1 MIKFIQEDSFMITG
15 NLKNKVDAI
24 RQDFYNENMAQSS
37 DVVNQLTMLMF
48 VKMLDDK
55 QNAMEAQAN
64 IISVEPKQEDLTFK
78 KGEYKNYEMI
88 NGEKTLRYSIP
99 YEDLRWK
106 NFKNLN
112 PQDLSR
118 RIRDYVVPFIMDKD
132 NKAVGKFAEYS
143 QEYSYGF
150 GSKERLLA
158 SVVDKLSD
166 DEFNFVNTDLMGD
179 VYEYICGSGISG
191 QFRTPRHIIDMAVEM
206 MKPKLGEKII
216 DPAMGT
222 AGFLIESAKY
232 IQDKQKTELLNT
244 SNKNKFNSE
253 MFFGTDNDTTMARIG
268 YMNCILHNI
277 KNPTITTDSLLEHEN
292 AKDYLGKFD
301 LVLQNPPFSGSLIE
315 EAISSQLLTLT
326 KTGKTELLFVALM
339 LQLMK
344 IGGRGM
350 SIVPDGVLFGSSNAS
365 SGSWA

>member
-1 MIKFIQEDSFMITG
+1 MITG
-15 NLKNKVDAI
+15 SLKNKVDAI

-48 VKMLDDK
+48 IKMLDDK
-55 QNAMEAQAN
+55 QNAMEAQALK
-64 IISVEPKQEDLTFK
+64 IGIEPKQEDLTFK
-78 KGEYKNYEMI
+78 KGDYKNYEII

-179 VYEYICGSGISG
+179 VYEYNS
-191 QFRTPRHIIDMAVEM
+191 
-206 MKPKLGEKII
+206 
-216 DPAMGT
+216 
-222 AGFLIESAKY
+222 KY
-232 IQDKQKTELLNT
+232 
-244 SNKNKFNSE
+244 
-253 MFFGTDNDTTMARIG
+253 
-268 YMNCILHNI
+268 
-277 KNPTITTDSLLEHEN
+277 
-292 AKDYLGKFD
+292 
-301 LVLQNPPFSGSLIE
+301 
-315 EAISSQLLTLT
+315 
-326 KTGKTELLFVALM
+326 
-339 LQLMK
+339 
-344 IGGRGM
+344 
-350 SIVPDGVLFGSSNAS
+350 
-365 SGSWA
+365 